1 MKGKKK
7 SKLELVQEKAQAA
20 INKTNESIEELGK
33 HTSCLYDSLTSIQ
46 DLFDKIRNVPTDKK
60 LQYEELKKIR
70 LNWKQEQQEQVWE
83 LLWLLWDR
91 LLQWV

>member
-20 INKTNESIEELGK
+20 INKTNDSIEELGK

-60 LQYEELKKIR
+60 SRE
-70 LNWKQEQQEQVWE
+70 QEQQERVWE

>member
-20 INKTNESIEELGK
+20 INKTNDSIEELGK

-60 LQYEELKKIR
+60 SQYEELKKIR
-70 LNWKQEQQEQVWE
+70 LELEQQAEK
-83 LLWLLWDR
+83 LKR
-91 LLQWV
+91 LSKGASVCRGSNYP

>member
-20 INKTNESIEELGK
+20 INKTNDSIEELGK

-46 DLFDKIRNVPTDKK
+46 DLFVKSEMYQLIKK
-60 LQYEELKKIR
+60 LQYEELKR
-70 LNWKQEQQEQVWE
+70 
-83 LLWLLWDR
+83 
-91 LLQWV
+91 

>member
-33 HTSCLYDSLTSIQ
+33 HTSCLYDS
-46 DLFDKIRNVPTDKK
+46 
-60 LQYEELKKIR
+60 
-70 LNWKQEQQEQVWE
+70 
-83 LLWLLWDR
+83 
-91 LLQWV
+91 

>member
-20 INKTNESIEELGK
+20 INKTNDSIEELGK

-60 LQYEELKKIR
+60 IAVRRIKEDKVEL
-70 LNWKQEQQEQVWE
+70 ETAG
-83 LLWLLWDR
+83 
-91 LLQWV
+91 